1 MEPEKPSSCGIKQKL
16 VSFYISPTEQLHKKN
31 TWKDRRSRCR
41 LVKAQYFMSLQ
52 EQGRGRTGSLP
63 GGNSISREED
73 EEIVFP
79 GGRKGNFEHPTV
91 PKSIA
96 KCFTLLTV
104 RKN

>member
-1 MEPEKPSSCGIKQKL
+1 MTKTKWSLRNLLLVEKIKQT
-16 VSFYISPTEQLHKKN
+16 FQ
-31 TWKDRRSRCR
+31 RRSRCR